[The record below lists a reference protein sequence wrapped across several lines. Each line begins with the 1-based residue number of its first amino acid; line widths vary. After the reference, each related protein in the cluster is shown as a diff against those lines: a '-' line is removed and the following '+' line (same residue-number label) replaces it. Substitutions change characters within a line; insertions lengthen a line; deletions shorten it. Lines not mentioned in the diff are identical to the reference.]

1 MVFVCGR
8 VLERDGRVVGDAVQV
23 IADAQ
28 AASDR
33 IQKLLGC
40 NHHADGR

>member
-1 MVFVCGR
+1 MRSTPLSLGEICM
-8 VLERDGRVVGDAVQV
+8 

-33 IQKLLGC
+33 IQKLLGR
-40 NHHADGR
+40 GPR